1 MKILI
6 VHNFYKIR
14 AGEYSVFN
22 NEMNLLKDN
31 NHEVITYHK
40 DNKTINSLSSKFRS
54 FLNVIFSNKVYKKF
68 DHLLKK
74 EKPDIIHVH
83 NFFPLIT
90 PSIFFAAK
98 DNKIPIIQTL
108 HNYRHIC
115 PSAILMHKNKI
126 YEKSITN
133 GVFSTVIDKVYQNS
147 YLGTFALARMI
158 NYHKKKDTWNSKV
171 NKFIALTQFSKSKFE
186 EAGFLPSKITVKPN
200 FVFDIKKNDIKKE
213 KFALFVGRIGEEKGI
228 KILIKAWKN
237 INYPLTVAGSGPLED
252 DLKSL
257 KQNNINFIG
266 SQDKG
271 KIVELMNSASFLV
284 VPSIWYEGFPMV
296 ILEAYSAGL
305 PVLGS
310 RIGSV
315 GEVVIDKITGLQFK
329 PNDPI
334 DLSEKV
340 NVIIKNPTLLLEL
353 SKNARKHYLD
363 NFTPEK
369 NYQELINIYKEVIH
383 ESSPKD

>member
-1 MKILI
+1 MKILL

-40 DNKTINSLSSKFRS
+40 DNRDINSLSSKFRS
-54 FLNVIFSNKVYKKF
+54 FINVIFSKKVYHEF
-68 DHLLKK
+68 SQLLKK
-74 EKPDIIHVH
+74 EEPDIIHVH
-83 NFFPLIT
+83 NLFPLIT
-90 PSIFFAAK
+90 PSIFFSAK
-98 DNKIPIIQTL
+98 ENKIPIIQTL
-108 HNYRHIC
+108 HNYRYIC
-115 PSAILMHKNKI
+115 PSSILMHKNKI

-133 GVFSTVIDKVYQNS
+133 GVFSTVVDKVYQNS

-158 NYHKKKDTWNSKV
+158 NFHKKKDTWNSKV
-171 NKFIALTQFSKSKFE
+171 NKFIALTDFSKSKFK
-186 EAGFLPSKITVKPN
+186 EAGFSPDKITVKPN
-200 FVFDIKKNDIKKE
+200 FVFDIKKDDIKKD

-228 KILIKAWKN
+228 KILIQAWKN
-237 INYPLTVAGSGPLED
+237 IDYPLIIAGSGPLENE
-252 DLKSL
+252 LNSL
-257 KQNNINFIG
+257 SHKNINFIG
-266 SQDKG
+266 SQDKN
-271 KIVELMNSASFLV
+271 KIIELMNSASFLV

-310 RIGSV
+310 KIGSV
-315 GEVVIDKITGLQFK
+315 GEVVIDNVTGVQFK

-340 NVIIKNPTLLLEL
+340 NAVIKDQSFLSEL
-353 SKNARKHYLD
+353 SKNARKHYID

-369 NYQELINIYKEVIH
+369 NYQVLLNIYKEVIH
-383 ESSPKD
+383 